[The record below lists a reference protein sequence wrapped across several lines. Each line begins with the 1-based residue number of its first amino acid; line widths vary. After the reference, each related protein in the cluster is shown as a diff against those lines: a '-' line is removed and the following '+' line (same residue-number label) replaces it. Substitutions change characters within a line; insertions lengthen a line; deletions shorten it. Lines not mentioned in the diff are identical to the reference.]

1 MSKQVLAEADHQR
14 RFQAPFCVLALLA
27 AEMQRREDEDG
38 LYTLQKAFDS
48 ILKLAEEHVRPY
60 RIN

>member
-1 MSKQVLAEADHQR
+1 
-14 RFQAPFCVLALLA
+14 
-27 AEMQRREDEDG
+27 MQRREDEDG